1 MPTLAL
7 HIEYDGTDFSGWQ
20 IQPNGR
26 TVQQEIADVLKSFL
40 NIKENPT
47 GAGRTDSGV
56 HARQMTATVD
66 VENQLIIPVEKI
78 AKALNTQLPEDI
90 RIHAAKL
97 FDTEFNARFDAIAR
111 EYSYHLAKHPLAIER
126 KHVVQYKY
134 PFDEEKLLSSQEV
147 FLGEHDFTTFSKHNP
162 ETKNHLCT
170 IEKCNWKVLDKGRYR
185 LEIKANRFVYGMVRS
200 LTGAMLDV
208 ARGKIS
214 IEELKSNLKA
224 RERKLAPPLAPAHGL
239 IFEKAYY
246 PPEFSF

>member
-7 HIEYDGTDFSGWQ
+7 HIEYDGSDFCGWQ

-26 TVQQEIADVLKSFL
+26 TVQQELADVLKSFL
-40 NIKENPT
+40 GIEQNPT

-66 VENQLIIPVEKI
+66 VENQLIIPEEKL

-97 FDTEFNARFDAIAR
+97 FDAKFNARFDAIAR
-111 EYSYHLAKHPLAIER
+111 EYSYHLTKYPIAIER
-126 KHVVQYKY
+126 KHVVHYKY
-134 PFDEEKLLSSQEV
+134 PFDEEKLLQSAGV

-162 ETKNHLCT
+162 ETKNNLCT
-170 IEKCNWKVLDKGRYR
+170 IEKCEWNVVGEGRYR

-200 LTGAMLDV
+200 LTGAMLDT
-208 ARGKIS
+208 ARGKSS
-214 IEELKSNLKA
+214 IEELNSKLEAKD
-224 RERKLAPPLAPAHGL
+224 RKLSPPLAPARGL

-246 PPEFSF
+246 PSEFSF